1 MKSAVGLF
9 SGGLDSW
16 LSALLIKKQGFKV
29 YLLHF
34 SSPYFG
40 YNGEDLVK
48 LRQMV
53 EAEDMELI
61 SYDPGQDYLDTVFS
75 APKYGYGSSKNPCID
90 CHGYML
96 KIARQKMMEL
106 KAEFVFSGE
115 VLGQRPMSQQK
126 NGLEA
131 VERESGL
138 NGLLVRPLSAKLL
151 PESVPEHEGVLNRE
165 MLMGIS
171 GRGRKEQI
179 RLAKDLGLKKFPQP
193 SGGCKFTD
201 PNLKCRLSK
210 MLEING
216 YVTWN
221 DLILIKFSRNFYV
234 GKGIYFFMTREEK
247 ELKMLSGFFDMGI
260 VVEAYGNMP
269 GATGLAV
276 KYGPNGLEKDTVMT
290 NDTLDLLGRILSR
303 YTKAYQQGSTKVEL
317 VFLRDNELFLKG
329 YYEPFTET
337 DLERYRL

>member
-40 YNGEDLVK
+40 YAGEDLK
-48 LRQMV
+48 QLV
-53 EAEDMELI
+53 EAVKQQGMELI
-61 SYDPGQDYLDTVFS
+61 IYEPDQQYLDCVFS
-75 APKYGYGSSKNPCID
+75 APKYGYGSSKNACID

-96 KIARQKMMEL
+96 KIAKQKMMEL
-106 KAEFVFSGE
+106 NAEFVFSGE
-115 VLGQRPMSQQK
+115 VLGQRPMSQKK

-131 VERESGL
+131 VEKVSELTGF
-138 NGLLVRPLSAKLL
+138 LVRPLSAKLL
-151 PESVPEHEGVLNRE
+151 PISIPEQKGILNRDL
-165 MLMGIS
+165 LMEIS
-171 GRGRKEQI
+171 GRGRKEQVQ
-179 RLAKDLGLKKFPQP
+179 LAKELGLEKFPQP

-201 PNLKCRLSK
+201 PNFKVRLSK

-216 YVTWN
+216 HVTWD
-221 DLILIKFSRNFYV
+221 DLRLIKFSRNFYV
-234 GKGIYFFMTREEK
+234 GNGTYFFMTREEK
-247 ELKMLSGFFDMGI
+247 ELKMLSGYFDMGV
-260 VVEAYGNMP
+260 VVEAHGNMP

-276 KYGPNGLEKDTVMT
+276 KYGPGGVEKDAIMAKG
-290 NDTLDLLGRILSR
+290 TLDILGSILSR
-303 YTKAYQQGSTKVEL
+303 YTKAYQHGSARVEIA
-317 VFLRDNELFLKG
+317 FFRSNEMLLKEF
-329 YYEPFTET
+329 YEPFTET